1 MKGEGYPGSPA
12 VIFYIIQNQGKQGIN
27 RIVTL
32 RYNIMFY
39 LFLKRICDIIIGLI
53 GLLILIPISLIV
65 KIAYISTGDWHSIF
79 YTQKRI
85 GKDGKIFTLFKF
97 RTMVWNAEEE
107 LVRLLNTDPTI
118 KREYTKFRKL
128 AHDPRI
134 TKIGKFLRNYSI
146 DEFPQFINLLIGDM
160 SLIGNRPYLLSEKP
174 YMGKYYQEIIKT
186 KPGITGL
193 WQISS
198 HNQVLFKER
207 LRLEATYTEKFKHDF
222 GIFLGTFKILLS
234 GSNS

>member
-27 RIVTL
+27 RVITL

-146 DEFPQFINLLIGDM
+146 DEFPQFINLLIG
-160 SLIGNRPYLLSEKP
+160 
-174 YMGKYYQEIIKT
+174 
-186 KPGITGL
+186 
-193 WQISS
+193 
-198 HNQVLFKER
+198 
-207 LRLEATYTEKFKHDF
+207 
-222 GIFLGTFKILLS
+222 
-234 GSNS
+234 